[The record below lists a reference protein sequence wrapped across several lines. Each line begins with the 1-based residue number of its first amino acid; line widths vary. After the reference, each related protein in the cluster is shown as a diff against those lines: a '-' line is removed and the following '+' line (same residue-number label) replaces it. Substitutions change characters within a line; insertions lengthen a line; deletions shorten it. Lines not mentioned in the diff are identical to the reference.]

1 MGDYHRIH
9 PVTIGSPLP
18 SAPPEQAGDKK
29 PSHDQPQQL
38 PVTAPAPYTP
48 APLPPPRRKRRHSR
62 CCRCVCCT
70 LLAVVVLLV
79 ALAATACILYLVFRP
94 KIPSFHVDRLT
105 VTSFNVNTTTLTV
118 TDAFDVDV
126 TATNPNKRIGIYY
139 DGGEVTAY
147 FNGTQLCSGAFPTLY
162 QGHRTT
168 VQPRI
173 SLTGETRLDSD
184 VAVQLVQQQQ
194 DGFVPLTVRAR
205 VPIRIKF
212 GAIKLW
218 KMTGKADCNLVV
230 NNLQA
235 GTQLHIQSNSCSFKL
250 KIFS

>member
-9 PVTIGSPLP
+9 PVTVGSPPPP
-18 SAPPEQAGDKK
+18 SAPPEQPSRGKK
-29 PSHDQPQQL
+29 PSHDQLQL
-38 PVTAPAPYTP
+38 PVTAPAPLP
-48 APLPPPRRKRRHSR
+48 PPPRRKRRHSR
-62 CCRCVCCT
+62 CCRCVCWT
-70 LLAVVVLLV
+70 LLAAVLLAV
-79 ALAATACILYLVFRP
+79 ALAATAGILYLVFRP
-94 KIPSFHVDRLT
+94 KIPNFSVDRLT
-105 VTSFNVNTTTLTV
+105 VTRFDVNATTMTV

-139 DGGEVTAY
+139 DGGDVAAF
-147 FNGTQLCSGAFPTLY
+147 FNGTQLCRGDFPTLY

-173 SLTGETRLDSD
+173 TLAGETRLDSA
-184 VAVQLVQQQQ
+184 VAAQLLRQRQ

-218 KMTGKADCNLVV
+218 KMTGKADCNFVV
-230 NNLQA
+230 DNLQA
-235 GTQLHIQSNSCSFKL
+235 GTQLRIRSNSCSFKL
-250 KIFS
+250 KI

>member
-9 PVTIGSPLP
+9 PVTVGSPPPP
-18 SAPPEQAGDKK
+18 SAPPEQASRGKK
-29 PSHDQPQQL
+29 PSHEQLQL
-38 PVTAPAPYTP
+38 PVTAPAPGAP
-48 APLPPPRRKRRHSR
+48 APLPPPPRRKRHSR

-70 LLAVVVLLV
+70 LLAVVILVV
-79 ALAATACILYLVFRP
+79 ALAATAGILYLVFRP
-94 KIPSFHVDRLT
+94 KIPNFRVDRLT
-105 VTSFNVNTTTLTV
+105 VTRFDVNTTTMTV

-139 DGGEVTAY
+139 DGGEVTAS
-147 FNGTQLCSGAFPTLY
+147 FNGTQLCRGDFPTLY

-173 SLTGETRLDSD
+173 TLTGETRLDSAV
-184 VAVQLVQQQQ
+184 VAQLAQQRQA
-194 DGFVPLTVRAR
+194 GFVPLTVRAR

-230 NNLQA
+230 DNLQA
-235 GTQLHIQSNSCSFKL
+235 GTQLRIRSNSCSFKL
-250 KIFS
+250 KI

>member
-9 PVTIGSPLP
+9 PVTVGSPPPP
-18 SAPPEQAGDKK
+18 SAPPEQASRGKK
-29 PSHDQPQQL
+29 PSHDQLQL
-38 PVTAPAPYTP
+38 PVTAPAPLP
-48 APLPPPRRKRRHSR
+48 PPPRRKRRHSR
-62 CCRCVCCT
+62 CCRCVCWT
-70 LLAVVVLLV
+70 LLAAVLLAV
-79 ALAATACILYLVFRP
+79 ALAATAGILYLVFRP
-94 KIPSFHVDRLT
+94 KIPNFSVDRLT
-105 VTSFNVNTTTLTV
+105 VTRFDVNATTMTV

-139 DGGEVTAY
+139 DGGDVAAF
-147 FNGTQLCSGAFPTLY
+147 FNGTQLCRGDFPTLY

-173 SLTGETRLDSD
+173 TLTGETRLDSA
-184 VAVQLVQQQQ
+184 VAAQLLRQRQ

-218 KMTGKADCNLVV
+218 KMTGKGDCNFVV
-230 NNLQA
+230 DNLRA
-235 GTQLHIQSNSCSFKL
+235 GTQLRVRSNSCSFKL
-250 KIFS
+250 KI

>member
-9 PVTIGSPLP
+9 PVTVGSPPPP
-18 SAPPEQAGDKK
+18 SAPPEQASRGKK
-29 PSHDQPQQL
+29 PSHDQLQL
-38 PVTAPAPYTP
+38 PVTAPAPLP
-48 APLPPPRRKRRHSR
+48 PPPRRKRRR
-62 CCRCVCCT
+62 CCRCVCWT
-70 LLAVVVLLV
+70 LLAVVILAV
-79 ALAATACILYLVFRP
+79 ALAATAGILYLVFRP
-94 KIPSFHVDRLT
+94 KIPSFRVDRLT
-105 VTSFNVNTTTLTV
+105 VTRFDVNATTMTV

-139 DGGEVTAY
+139 DGGDVAAF
-147 FNGTQLCSGAFPTLY
+147 FNGTQLCRGDFPTLY

-173 SLTGETRLDSD
+173 TLTGETRLDSA
-184 VAVQLVQQQQ
+184 VAAQLLRQRQ

-218 KMTGKADCNLVV
+218 KMTGKADCNFVV
-230 NNLQA
+230 DNLQA
-235 GTQLHIQSNSCSFKL
+235 GTQLRIRSNSCSFKL
-250 KIFS
+250 KI